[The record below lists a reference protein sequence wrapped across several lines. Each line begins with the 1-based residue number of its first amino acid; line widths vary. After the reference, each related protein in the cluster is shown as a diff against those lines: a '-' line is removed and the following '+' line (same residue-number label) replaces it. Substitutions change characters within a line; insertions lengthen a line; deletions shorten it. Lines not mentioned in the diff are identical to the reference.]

1 MSKRGFRN
9 FNQRGGQGLDTKA
22 FMESNSTV
30 ARAAFGG
37 LVLLVFIILLS
48 LGVRVL
54 QWYFSPS
61 KNPKL
66 VDGMKRADEEMTVY
80 ANPRRDQAKPILRS
94 DDERYGSEFTWSV
107 WIYLS
112 EWKGDQQMK
121 HVFHKGA
128 ATMDNS
134 EKGKGISKYTQT
146 PGLYLK
152 NGTNGPQIVVKMD
165 TFKQPGSYPESEDV
179 VVDDIPLNKWINVII
194 RVEGN
199 ILDVYINGGVAV
211 RHMLAEV
218 VKQNYGDTH
227 TGLNGGFSGNVSD
240 LWYFNRALNTAEIL
254 KIVRDGPN
262 LTMIAESPSS
272 GINVFPP
279 YFSLRWYFGNTT
291 GS

>member
-30 ARAAFGG
+30 ARAAFVV

-211 RHMLAEV
+211 RHMLNDV
-218 VKQNYGDTH
+218 VKQNYADTH
-227 TGLNGGFSGNVSD
+227 INYGGGYNGLLSD